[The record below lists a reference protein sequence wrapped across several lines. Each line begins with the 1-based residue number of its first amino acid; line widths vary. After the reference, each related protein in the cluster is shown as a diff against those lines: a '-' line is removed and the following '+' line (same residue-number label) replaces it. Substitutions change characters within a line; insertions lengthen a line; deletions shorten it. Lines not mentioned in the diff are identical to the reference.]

1 MRKVDVAILGAGS
14 AGLGAFR
21 EVRKQTQNFVVIND
35 GPWGTMCARVGCMP
49 SKALIE
55 AAHAFH
61 RRKDFAELGV
71 LGAESLIIDVPAV
84 LARVRKVR
92 DTFVD
97 ETRHLTADL
106 GDRAIS
112 GRARLLGPN
121 RVSVNGEEL
130 LADRIIVAT
139 G

>member
-61 RRKDFAELGV
+61 RERTSPGSACW
-71 LGAESLIIDVPAV
+71 AQS
-84 LARVRKVR
+84 R
-92 DTFVD
+92 
-97 ETRHLTADL
+97 
-106 GDRAIS
+106 
-112 GRARLLGPN
+112 
-121 RVSVNGEEL
+121 
-130 LADRIIVAT
+130 
-139 G
+139 